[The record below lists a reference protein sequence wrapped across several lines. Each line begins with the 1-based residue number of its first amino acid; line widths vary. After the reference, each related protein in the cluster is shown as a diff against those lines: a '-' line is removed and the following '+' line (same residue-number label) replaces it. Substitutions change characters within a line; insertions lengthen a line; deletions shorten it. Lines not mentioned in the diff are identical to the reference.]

1 MADPG
6 HSTAFSLLQITSNLL
21 VTKPVLDCVV
31 TIKVLE
37 ELTNEVGEAFL
48 KVHHELEPLVRDNAC
63 ILPSSG
69 IVRQRDAI
77 GGITPER
84 FLGWL
89 RKPPTL
95 SDGRSVAPGSSN
107 LAGSDALIETTHL
120 KVSPAEVKKAIEQH
134 KPWLNVGEIKKGISE
149 ALEEIPTTG
158 EFSRSQRSKIESLF
172 RKASPWDTVA
182 SCSSC
187 PMSTGPATLVLKSR
201 SRSGL
206 TAASLWP
213 TRAGPLTFSL
223 DNDILRLLLLPGPLP
238 LPQPLNIPLELG

>member
-1 MADPG
+1 MTQ
-6 HSTAFSLLQITSNLL
+6 S
-21 VTKPVLDCVV
+21 
-31 TIKVLE
+31 
-37 ELTNEVGEAFL
+37 
-48 KVHHELEPLVRDNAC
+48 
-63 ILPSSG
+63 
-69 IVRQRDAI
+69 

-172 RKASPWDTVA
+172 RKASPWDTVE
-182 SCSSC
+182 
-187 PMSTGPATLVLKSR
+187 
-201 SRSGL
+201 RSGESAVPSSDPTKQFQRL
-206 TAASLWP
+206 RDLCKEMGVWIVPVGELEGFCKSVGSKGPRWVQQVIEKHSLADDP
-213 TRAGPLTFSL
+213 ELDRTRAFVRKIWERGVPAKAECCRR
-223 DNDILRLLLLPGPLP
+223 I
-238 LPQPLNIPLELG
+238 